1 MRKITHIMG
10 LATAGLAMATAALA
24 ADYQALRDD
33 ARVHSELL
41 GASLA
46 YLIDEGC
53 PTISL
58 RKLTFVG
65 KALSLRSYA
74 KGLGYSGGEVDA
86 YVNDKTEQDRFRAI
100 ASAKLAENGAVAG
113 NAASF
118 CTAGRAEIEAGT
130 FTGAILRGG

>member
-1 MRKITHIMG
+1 MRKITHILG
-10 LATAGLAMATAALA
+10 VATAGIAMATATMA

-53 PTISL
+53 PSISL

-74 KGLGYSGGEVDA
+74 KRLGYSGSEVDA
-86 YVNDKTEQDRFRAI
+86 YVNDQTEQARFRAI
-100 ASAKLAENGAVAG
+100 ASTMLAENGVITG
-113 NAASF
+113 DTASF
-118 CTAGRAEIEAGT
+118 CTAGRAEMEAGT